1 MKYDKN
7 HALLECSIPGI
18 PQKSG
23 KVRDVFDLGDKLL
36 MVVTDRI
43 SAFDVIL
50 PCGVPDKGKVLN
62 QLSLFWLEFFGV
74 KNHLITANVDEYPA
88 ELQPYKEDL
97 RGRSMLVKKVKM
109 VEVECIARGYLTGS
123 GWKEYQQ
130 SQTVNGEKLRA
141 GYENASKLDEVL
153 FTPTTK
159 AAIGDH
165 DEAINYEQTKA
176 LVGEATAQALKDAT
190 IGLYTKAADY
200 AAQHGII
207 IADTKF
213 EFGQDDDGSL
223 ILADEVLTPD
233 SSRFWPQASY
243 KVGANPPSLDKQYVR
258 DWLDSINFNHQPPGP
273 VLPDDVIARTREIY
287 IKRTFPARSWPNVRH
302 SSFIIYNRSKETM
315 GMFDQV
321 REAMKMRSEAKKI
334 EAEIK
339 KITAEYSNG
348 GITVVA
354 KGDMTIDKIAIT
366 PEAYEEVKAGKPA
379 RFETMLFNVVNGA
392 LKKAR
397 ETTQQ
402 EMAKLMQANGGFG
415 GLFGK

>member
-123 GWKEYQQ
+123 GWKEYQK

-153 FTPTTK
+153 ITPTTK

-287 IKRTFPARSWPNVRH
+287 IK
-302 SSFIIYNRSKETM
+302 
-315 GMFDQV
+315 
-321 REAMKMRSEAKKI
+321 
-334 EAEIK
+334 
-339 KITAEYSNG
+339 
-348 GITVVA
+348 
-354 KGDMTIDKIAIT
+354 
-366 PEAYEEVKAGKPA
+366 AYEDLSGK
-379 RFETMLFNVVNGA
+379 
-392 LKKAR
+392 
-397 ETTQQ
+397 
-402 EMAKLMQANGGFG
+402 KLA
-415 GLFGK
+415 

>member
-88 ELQPYKEDL
+88 ELQPHKEDL

-123 GWKEYQQ
+123 GWKEYQK

-190 IGLYTKAADY
+190 IRLYTKAADY

-287 IKRTFPARSWPNVRH
+287 IK
-302 SSFIIYNRSKETM
+302 
-315 GMFDQV
+315 
-321 REAMKMRSEAKKI
+321 
-334 EAEIK
+334 
-339 KITAEYSNG
+339 
-348 GITVVA
+348 
-354 KGDMTIDKIAIT
+354 
-366 PEAYEEVKAGKPA
+366 AYEDLSGK
-379 RFETMLFNVVNGA
+379 
-392 LKKAR
+392 
-397 ETTQQ
+397 
-402 EMAKLMQANGGFG
+402 KLA
-415 GLFGK
+415 

>member
-88 ELQPYKEDL
+88 ELQPHKEDL

-123 GWKEYQQ
+123 GWKEYQK

-165 DEAINYEQTKA
+165 DEAINYEQTRA
-176 LVGEATAQALKDAT
+176 LVGESTAKALKDAT

-213 EFGQDDDGSL
+213 EFGKDDDGSL

-273 VLPDDVIARTREIY
+273 VLPDGVIAKTQEIY
-287 IKRTFPARSWPNVRH
+287 IR
-302 SSFIIYNRSKETM
+302 
-315 GMFDQV
+315 
-321 REAMKMRSEAKKI
+321 
-334 EAEIK
+334 
-339 KITAEYSNG
+339 
-348 GITVVA
+348 
-354 KGDMTIDKIAIT
+354 
-366 PEAYEEVKAGKPA
+366 AYENLSG
-379 RFETMLFNVVNGA
+379 R
-392 LKKAR
+392 
-397 ETTQQ
+397 
-402 EMAKLMQANGGFG
+402 KLA
-415 GLFGK
+415 

>member
-7 HALLECSIPGI
+7 QALLECAIPGL

-62 QLSLFWLEFFGV
+62 QLSLFWLDFFGV
-74 KNHLITANVDEYPA
+74 KNHLITADVEAYPA

-97 RGRSMLVKKVKM
+97 RGRSMLVKKVNM

-123 GWKEYQQ
+123 GWKEYQK
-130 SQTVNGEKLRA
+130 SGTVNGERLRA

-176 LVGEATAQALKDAT
+176 LVGEATAKALKDAT

-200 AAQHGII
+200 ARARGII

-213 EFGQDDDGSL
+213 EFGKDADGSL

-233 SSRFWPQASY
+233 SSRFWPAESY

-258 DWLDSINFNHQPPGP
+258 DWLDSVHFNHQPPGP
-273 VLPDDVIARTREIY
+273 VLPDEVIAKTREIY
-287 IKRTFPARSWPNVRH
+287 
-302 SSFIIYNRSKETM
+302 
-315 GMFDQV
+315 
-321 REAMKMRSEAKKI
+321 
-334 EAEIK
+334 
-339 KITAEYSNG
+339 
-348 GITVVA
+348 
-354 KGDMTIDKIAIT
+354 
-366 PEAYEEVKAGKPA
+366 VKAYRDLSG
-379 RFETMLFNVVNGA
+379 
-392 LKKAR
+392 R
-397 ETTQQ
+397 EI
-402 EMAKLMQANGGFG
+402 G
-415 GLFGK
+415 

>member
-7 HALLECSIPGI
+7 HALLECAIPGI

-62 QLSLFWLEFFGV
+62 QLSLFWLDFFGV
-74 KNHLITANVDEYPA
+74 KNHLITANVDEYPV

-123 GWKEYQQ
+123 GWKEYQK

-165 DEAINYEQTKA
+165 DEAINYDETVK
-176 LVGEATAQALKDAT
+176 LVGEATAKALRDAT
-190 IGLYTKAADY
+190 IGLYSKAADY
-200 AAQHGII
+200 AAKHGII

-213 EFGQDDDGSL
+213 EFGKDDDGSL

-233 SSRFWPQASY
+233 SSRFWPEASY

-273 VLPDDVIARTREIY
+273 VLPDDVIAKTREIY
-287 IKRTFPARSWPNVRH
+287 IK
-302 SSFIIYNRSKETM
+302 
-315 GMFDQV
+315 
-321 REAMKMRSEAKKI
+321 
-334 EAEIK
+334 
-339 KITAEYSNG
+339 
-348 GITVVA
+348 
-354 KGDMTIDKIAIT
+354 
-366 PEAYEEVKAGKPA
+366 AYENLSG
-379 RFETMLFNVVNGA
+379 R
-392 LKKAR
+392 
-397 ETTQQ
+397 
-402 EMAKLMQANGGFG
+402 KLA
-415 GLFGK
+415 

>member
-7 HALLECSIPGI
+7 HALLECSLPGV

-50 PCGVPDKGKVLN
+50 PSGVPDKGKVLN
-62 QLSLFWLEFFGV
+62 QLSLFWMEFLGM
-74 KNHLITANVDEYPA
+74 KNHLITANVDEYP
-88 ELQPYKEDL
+88 EVLQPYKEDL

-123 GWKEYQQ
+123 GWKEYK
-130 SQTVNGEKLRA
+130 SAGTVNGEKLRA

-165 DEAINYEQTKA
+165 DEAINYDQTVEI
-176 LVGEATAQALKDAT
+176 VGADTASKLKEAT
-190 IGLYTKAADY
+190 ISLYTRAAEY
-200 AAQHGII
+200 ARERGII

-213 EFGQDDDGSL
+213 EFGMDDDGSL

-233 SSRFWPQASY
+233 SSRFWPESSY
-243 KVGANPPSLDKQYVR
+243 AVGSNPPSLDKQYVR

-273 VLPDDVIARTREIY
+273 ELPDEVVARTREIY
-287 IKRTFPARSWPNVRH
+287 IK
-302 SSFIIYNRSKETM
+302 
-315 GMFDQV
+315 
-321 REAMKMRSEAKKI
+321 
-334 EAEIK
+334 
-339 KITAEYSNG
+339 
-348 GITVVA
+348 
-354 KGDMTIDKIAIT
+354 
-366 PEAYEEVKAGKPA
+366 AYEDLSGRKI
-379 RFETMLFNVVNGA
+379 
-392 LKKAR
+392 
-397 ETTQQ
+397 
-402 EMAKLMQANGGFG
+402 
-415 GLFGK
+415 

>member
-7 HALLECSIPGI
+7 HALLECSIPGV
-18 PQKSG
+18 PSKSG

-74 KNHLITANVDEYPA
+74 KNHLITADVDAYPA
-88 ELQPYKEDL
+88 VLQPYKEDL
-97 RGRSMLVKKVKM
+97 RGRSMLVRKVNM

-123 GWKEYQQ
+123 GWKEYKA

-176 LVGEATAQALKDAT
+176 LVGEDTAKALRDAT
-190 IGLYTKAADY
+190 VGLYSKAADY
-200 AAQHGII
+200 AARHGII

-213 EFGQDDDGSL
+213 EFGKDADGSL

-243 KVGANPPSLDKQYVR
+243 RVGANPPSLDKQYVR
-258 DWLDSINFNHQPPGP
+258 DWLESIGFNKEPPGP

-287 IKRTFPARSWPNVRH
+287 VK
-302 SSFIIYNRSKETM
+302 
-315 GMFDQV
+315 
-321 REAMKMRSEAKKI
+321 
-334 EAEIK
+334 
-339 KITAEYSNG
+339 
-348 GITVVA
+348 
-354 KGDMTIDKIAIT
+354 
-366 PEAYEEVKAGKPA
+366 AYEDLSG
-379 RFETMLFNVVNGA
+379 R
-392 LKKAR
+392 
-397 ETTQQ
+397 
-402 EMAKLMQANGGFG
+402 KLA
-415 GLFGK
+415 

>member
-7 HALLECSIPGI
+7 QALLECSIPGV

-123 GWKEYQQ
+123 GWKEYQK

-287 IKRTFPARSWPNVRH
+287 IK
-302 SSFIIYNRSKETM
+302 
-315 GMFDQV
+315 
-321 REAMKMRSEAKKI
+321 
-334 EAEIK
+334 
-339 KITAEYSNG
+339 
-348 GITVVA
+348 
-354 KGDMTIDKIAIT
+354 
-366 PEAYEEVKAGKPA
+366 AYEDLSGK
-379 RFETMLFNVVNGA
+379 
-392 LKKAR
+392 
-397 ETTQQ
+397 
-402 EMAKLMQANGGFG
+402 KLA
-415 GLFGK
+415 

>member
-62 QLSLFWLEFFGV
+62 QLSLFWLDFFGV

-123 GWKEYQQ
+123 GWKEYQRFG
-130 SQTVNGEKLRA
+130 TVNGEKLRA

-165 DEAINYEQTKA
+165 DEAINYEQTVK
-176 LVGEATAQALKDAT
+176 LVGEATAKALRDAT
-190 IGLYTKAADY
+190 IGLYSKAADY

-213 EFGQDDDGSL
+213 EFGKDDDGSL

-233 SSRFWPQASY
+233 SSRFWPEASY

-273 VLPDDVIARTREIY
+273 VLPDEVIAKTREIY
-287 IKRTFPARSWPNVRH
+287 IKAFKDLS
-302 SSFIIYNRSKETM
+302 
-315 GMFDQV
+315 
-321 REAMKMRSEAKKI
+321 
-334 EAEIK
+334 
-339 KITAEYSNG
+339 
-348 GITVVA
+348 
-354 KGDMTIDKIAIT
+354 
-366 PEAYEEVKAGKPA
+366 GKN
-379 RFETMLFNVVNGA
+379 LD
-392 LKKAR
+392 
-397 ETTQQ
+397 
-402 EMAKLMQANGGFG
+402 
-415 GLFGK
+415 

>member
-62 QLSLFWLEFFGV
+62 QLSLFWLDFFGV

-88 ELQPYKEDL
+88 ELQPYREDL

-123 GWKEYQQ
+123 GWKEYQK

-165 DEAINYEQTKA
+165 DEAINYDETVK
-176 LVGEATAQALKDAT
+176 LVGEATAKALRDAT
-190 IGLYTKAADY
+190 IGLYSKAADY
-200 AAQHGII
+200 AAKHGII

-213 EFGQDDDGSL
+213 EFGKDDDGSL

-233 SSRFWPQASY
+233 SSRFWPEASY
-243 KVGANPPSLDKQYVR
+243 RVGANPPSLDKQYVR

-287 IKRTFPARSWPNVRH
+287 IK
-302 SSFIIYNRSKETM
+302 
-315 GMFDQV
+315 
-321 REAMKMRSEAKKI
+321 
-334 EAEIK
+334 
-339 KITAEYSNG
+339 
-348 GITVVA
+348 
-354 KGDMTIDKIAIT
+354 
-366 PEAYEEVKAGKPA
+366 AYENLSGK
-379 RFETMLFNVVNGA
+379 
-392 LKKAR
+392 
-397 ETTQQ
+397 
-402 EMAKLMQANGGFG
+402 KLV
-415 GLFGK
+415 

>member
-74 KNHLITANVDEYPA
+74 KNHLITANVNEYPA

-287 IKRTFPARSWPNVRH
+287 IK
-302 SSFIIYNRSKETM
+302 
-315 GMFDQV
+315 
-321 REAMKMRSEAKKI
+321 
-334 EAEIK
+334 
-339 KITAEYSNG
+339 
-348 GITVVA
+348 
-354 KGDMTIDKIAIT
+354 
-366 PEAYEEVKAGKPA
+366 AYEDLSGK
-379 RFETMLFNVVNGA
+379 
-392 LKKAR
+392 
-397 ETTQQ
+397 
-402 EMAKLMQANGGFG
+402 KLA
-415 GLFGK
+415 

>member
-7 HALLECSIPGI
+7 HALLECAIPGI

-62 QLSLFWLEFFGV
+62 QLSLFWLDFFGV

-88 ELQPYKEDL
+88 ELKPYAEDL
-97 RGRSMLVKKVKM
+97 RGRSMLVKKVSM

-123 GWKEYQQ
+123 GWKEYQK
-130 SQTVNGEKLRA
+130 SGTVNGEKIRA
-141 GYENASKLDEVL
+141 GYENAAKLDEVL

-176 LVGEATAQALKDAT
+176 LVGEATAKALKDAT
-190 IGLYTKAADY
+190 IGLYSKAADY
-200 AAQHGII
+200 ARERGII

-213 EFGQDDDGSL
+213 EFGKDADGSL

-233 SSRFWPQASY
+233 SSRFWPAESY

-258 DWLDSINFNHQPPGP
+258 DWLDSIGFNHQPPGP
-273 VLPDDVIARTREIY
+273 VLPDDVIAKTREIY
-287 IKRTFPARSWPNVRH
+287 LKAYRDLTG
-302 SSFIIYNRSKETM
+302 KE
-315 GMFDQV
+315 
-321 REAMKMRSEAKKI
+321 
-334 EAEIK
+334 
-339 KITAEYSNG
+339 
-348 GITVVA
+348 
-354 KGDMTIDKIAIT
+354 IA
-366 PEAYEEVKAGKPA
+366 
-379 RFETMLFNVVNGA
+379 
-392 LKKAR
+392 
-397 ETTQQ
+397 
-402 EMAKLMQANGGFG
+402 
-415 GLFGK
+415 

>member
-7 HALLECSIPGI
+7 HALLECSIPGV
-18 PQKSG
+18 PSKSG

-62 QLSLFWLEFFGV
+62 QLSLFWLEFLGM
-74 KNHLITANVDEYPA
+74 KNHLITADVEQYPA

-97 RGRSMLVKKVKM
+97 RGRSMLVKKVNM

-123 GWKEYQQ
+123 GWKEYQK

-165 DEAINYEQTKA
+165 DEAINYDETVK
-176 LVGEATAQALKDAT
+176 LVGAETAKALKDAT
-190 IGLYTKAADY
+190 IGLYSKAAEY
-200 AAQHGII
+200 ARRHGII
-207 IADTKF
+207 IADTKV
-213 EFGQDDDGSL
+213 EFGKDADGSL

-233 SSRFWPQASY
+233 SSRFWPEASY
-243 KVGANPPSLDKQYVR
+243 AVGKNPPSLDKQYVR

-287 IKRTFPARSWPNVRH
+287 VK
-302 SSFIIYNRSKETM
+302 
-315 GMFDQV
+315 
-321 REAMKMRSEAKKI
+321 
-334 EAEIK
+334 
-339 KITAEYSNG
+339 
-348 GITVVA
+348 
-354 KGDMTIDKIAIT
+354 
-366 PEAYEEVKAGKPA
+366 AYEDLSGK
-379 RFETMLFNVVNGA
+379 
-392 LKKAR
+392 
-397 ETTQQ
+397 
-402 EMAKLMQANGGFG
+402 KLA
-415 GLFGK
+415 

>member
-7 HALLECSIPGI
+7 QALLECAIPGL

-62 QLSLFWLEFFGV
+62 QLSLFWLDFFGV
-74 KNHLITANVDEYPA
+74 KNHLVTADVDAYPA
-88 ELQPYKEDL
+88 ALQPYKEDL
-97 RGRSMLVKKVKM
+97 RGRSMLVKKVNM

-123 GWKEYQQ
+123 GWKEYQK
-130 SQTVNGEKLRA
+130 SGTVNGEKLRA

-165 DEAINYEQTKA
+165 DEAIDYEQTKA
-176 LVGEATAQALKDAT
+176 LVGEATAKALRDAT

-200 AAQHGII
+200 ARERGII

-213 EFGQDDDGSL
+213 EFGKDADGSL

-233 SSRFWPQASY
+233 SSRFWPAASY

-258 DWLDSINFNHQPPGP
+258 DWLDSIHFNHQPPGP
-273 VLPDDVIARTREIY
+273 VLPDEVIAKTREIY
-287 IKRTFPARSWPNVRH
+287 RKAYRDLS
-302 SSFIIYNRSKETM
+302 
-315 GMFDQV
+315 G
-321 REAMKMRSEAKKI
+321 SE
-334 EAEIK
+334 
-339 KITAEYSNG
+339 
-348 GITVVA
+348 
-354 KGDMTIDKIAIT
+354 
-366 PEAYEEVKAGKPA
+366 
-379 RFETMLFNVVNGA
+379 
-392 LKKAR
+392 LK
-397 ETTQQ
+397 
-402 EMAKLMQANGGFG
+402 
-415 GLFGK
+415 